1 MFEELTPNQ
10 AGQEV
15 PDMFEKVDPIIP
27 PQQQPVQSAPVP
39 PVPSE
44 SKLGLILAI
53 VGGVV
58 VIALIVFL
66 GYKIF
71 SSVKEVK
78 DIQAPV
84 VQESED
90 VVTPEVVVPETTPEV
105 VTPEVVVPEVV
116 APEVN
121 TNIDS
126 DGDGITDTDETA
138 LGTNPNSLDTDSDGL
153 FDNEEV
159 NIYKTNPTNPDTDG
173 DTFVD
178 GQEISNGYNP
188 NGPGRLFNVNQ

>member
-1 MFEELTPNQ
+1 MFEELTPDQ
-10 AGQEV
+10 SGQEA
-15 PDMFEKVDPIIP
+15 PDMFEKVDPIAP
-27 PQQQPVQSAPVP
+27 SQQQPVQSAPLP
-39 PVPSE
+39 PAPSE

-53 VGGVV
+53 IGGVV
-58 VIALIVFL
+58 VLVLIIYL

-71 SSVKEVK
+71 SSVKEVE

-84 VQESED
+84 VQEIED
-90 VVTPEVVVPETTPEV
+90 VVTPEVVVPVTTPEV

-116 APEVN
+116 VPEIN

-126 DGDGITDTDETA
+126 DGDGITDTNEAA
-138 LGTNPNSLDTDSDGL
+138 LGTNPNSLDSDSDGL